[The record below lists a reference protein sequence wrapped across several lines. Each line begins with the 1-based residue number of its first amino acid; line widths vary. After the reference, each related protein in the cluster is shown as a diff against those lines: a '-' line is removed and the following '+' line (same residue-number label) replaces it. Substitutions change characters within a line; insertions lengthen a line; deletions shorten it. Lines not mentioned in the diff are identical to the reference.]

1 MVLQVEIW
9 MRWWIDEDIAG
20 FSGMRNGSS
29 VGFGGGIVMGIWMGV
44 GQNGWCVISVFGVFV
59 VM

>member
-1 MVLQVEIW
+1 
-9 MRWWIDEDIAG
+9 
-20 FSGMRNGSS
+20 MRNGRS
-29 VGFGGGIVMGIWMGV
+29 VGFGGGIGMGIWMRV